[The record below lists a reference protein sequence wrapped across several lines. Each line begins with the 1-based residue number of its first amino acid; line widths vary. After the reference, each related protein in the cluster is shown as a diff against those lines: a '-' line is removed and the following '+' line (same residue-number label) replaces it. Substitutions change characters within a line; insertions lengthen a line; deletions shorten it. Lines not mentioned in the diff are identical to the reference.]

1 MRSKR
6 NRHKCKDR
14 RDYDRTRRKF
24 YGFVYRLHNGCL
36 KVQEAK
42 ALRYELR
49 GRNEW
54 LKFCYDPLV
63 YISQEDIDRHFEN
76 TIWEKDDYPF
86 NCIEVWVDDPFASPY
101 GGNGAVRHNAWLI
114 SEPGYYRV
122 SVTFET
128 KAKSNTKRT
137 HYTMKHYN
145 GMPYFNYHN
154 DRNYNNYVSR
164 AYHQVLKHY
173 SEIEESILKKK
184 REIEES
190 IRWEKREMEYRKA
203 CTYNRL
209 KNARILKMITAR
221 QKVREQSNRVRG
233 VTPTKETIAFF
244 QALAIGS
251 AIKDKVA

>member
-1 MRSKR
+1 MRSKINRWQCSQRKKRHR
-6 NRHKCKDR
+6 N
-14 RDYDRTRRKF
+14 YRKF

-54 LKFCYDPLV
+54 FKFCYDPLV

-76 TIWEKDDYPF
+76 TIWEKDDFPF
-86 NCIEVWVDDPFASPY
+86 NCIEVWVDDPFACPY

-122 SVTFET
+122 SVSFRT
-128 KAKSNTKRT
+128 KAESNTKRT

-145 GMPYFNYHN
+145 GMPYFNRHN

-164 AYHQVLKHY
+164 AYHEVLKHY
-173 SEIEESILKKK
+173 SEIEESIHKEK
-184 REIEES
+184 REIEY
-190 IRWEKREMEYRKA
+190 IKA

-209 KNARILKMITAR
+209 KNAQILKKVTAR
-221 QKVREQSNRVRG
+221 QKIRDQVSRVRG
-233 VTPTKETIAFF
+233 VTPTKETVAFF
-244 QALAIGS
+244 QALAVGS
-251 AIKDKVA
+251 KIEKAM